1 MQFDSGGDYAGG
13 QVLPEGSS
21 FTGCALKGVNQM
33 EQFTGKT
40 VVVTGGSRGIGRA
53 VVEGFSAAGAT
64 VFFTYNRHGDEARQV
79 AEATG
84 ATALQCDQC
93 DEAAIDA
100 VVKSASAPTGSIDIL
115 INNAGIVADQ
125 FLMMMPVADWQK
137 VIDTNTTG
145 TFRWT
150 KTVSRGMLQTRRG
163 AIVNIASVS
172 GVVGTAGQSNYAAS
186 KGAIIAFSRSCA
198 AELGPKGIR
207 VNTVVPGFI
216 DTDMTARMPR
226 SIKRQNLERILLR
239 RFGTAT
245 EIADTVLFLA
255 SDKASYIVGQTIIV
269 DGGLCGTVA

>member
-1 MQFDSGGDYAGG
+1 M
-13 QVLPEGSS
+13 
-21 FTGCALKGVNQM
+21 KGVNQTRM
-33 EQFTGKT
+33 EQFSGKT

-53 VVEGFSAAGAT
+53 VVEEFTSGGAR
-64 VFFTYNRHGDEARQV
+64 VFFTYHRHADEARQV

-84 ATALQCDQC
+84 AVALECDQR
-93 DEAAIDA
+93 DETAIDTA
-100 VVKSASAPTGSIDIL
+100 ATTASASTGRIDIL

-125 FLMMMPVADWQK
+125 FLMMMPVTEWQK
-137 VIDTNTTG
+137 VLDTNITG

-150 KTVSRGMLQTRRG
+150 KAASRGMLQARRG

-216 DTDMTARMPR
+216 ATDMTARTPR
-226 SIKRQNLERILLR
+226 SIKQQNLDRILLR
-239 RFGTAT
+239 RFGTPT
-245 EIADTVLFLA
+245 EVAATVLFLA